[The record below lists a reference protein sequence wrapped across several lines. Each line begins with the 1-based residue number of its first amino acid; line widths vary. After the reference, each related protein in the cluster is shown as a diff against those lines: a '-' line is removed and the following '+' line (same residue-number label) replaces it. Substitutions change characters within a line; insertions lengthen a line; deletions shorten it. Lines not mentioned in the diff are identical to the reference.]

1 MRLALISAY
10 PAAGSLPRGGV
21 EASAWRLSRA
31 LATAGAEVTVVAP
44 GEPGELRSDG
54 VDVVYAG
61 PIDQPLSLVRALRP
75 WRRAAATALG
85 ALGPEI
91 VHGHGLLGAGL
102 AATDVKRPTPRIV
115 TAHGNPVRDLLALRD
130 GVGPR
135 LRAAAV
141 GRMMATTAARADAV
155 VSVHPDWRVNLRKP
169 VADFAYIPNIVDD
182 RFFAQAERTAEPVV
196 VYVGGELRV
205 KGGDVLAAAW
215 RLVRQELADARLL
228 LVGWST
234 PVESQWPSDGL
245 VTAIPAAGHDRVRE
259 AIAEAAV
266 VVIPSRYEVAP
277 LALYEAW
284 AMDRLVV
291 ATGVGGIPALA
302 EGAALIVPPE
312 DPRALADRLVAALRE
327 PDGFDAERLRGRER
341 ASRARSSDVANA
353 HLELYERLLRE
364 RRG

>member
-1 MRLALISAY
+1 VRLALISAY

-31 LATAGAEVTVVAP
+31 LVAAGADVTVVAP
-44 GEPGELRSDG
+44 GPRGDLRSDG

-61 PIDQPLSLVRALRP
+61 PIDQPLSLIRALRP
-75 WRRAAATALG
+75 WRRAAATALN
-85 ALGPEI
+85 ALQPEL
-91 VHGHGLLGAGL
+91 VHGHGLLAAGL

-130 GVGPR
+130 GFGPR

-141 GRMMATTAARADAV
+141 GRMMETTAARADAV
-155 VSVHPDWRVNLRKP
+155 VSVHPDWRVNLRRP
-169 VADFAYIPNIVDD
+169 VADFAYIPNIVDS
-182 RFFAQAERTAEPVV
+182 RFFAPAGRSDERVV

-215 RLVRQELADARLL
+215 PLVRRKVADARLV

-234 PVESQWPSDGL
+234 PVEPRWPSDGS
-245 VTAIPAAGHDRVRE
+245 VTAIPVAGHDRVQE
-259 AIAEAAV
+259 AFAEASV

-284 AMDRLVV
+284 AMERLVV
-291 ATGVGGIPALA
+291 ATGVGGIPSLA
-302 EGAALIVPPE
+302 DGAALIVPPE
-312 DPRALADRLVAALRE
+312 DPGALADGLVDALRE
-327 PDGFDAERLRGRER
+327 PEAFEAERVRGSER
-341 ASRARSSDVANA
+341 AGRARAADVARA
-353 HLELYERLLRE
+353 HIELYERLLRE
-364 RRG
+364 RRR

>member
-1 MRLALISAY
+1 VRLALISAY
-10 PAAGSLPRGGV
+10 PAAGSVPRGGV

-31 LATAGAEVTVVAP
+31 LAAAGADVTVVAP
-44 GEPGELRSDG
+44 GEPGEMRADG

-61 PIDQPLSLVRALRP
+61 PIDQPLALVRALRP
-75 WRRAAATALG
+75 WRRAAATALD

-102 AATDVKRPTPRIV
+102 AATDVKRPTPRVV
-115 TAHGNPVRDLLALRD
+115 TAHGNPVRDVLALRD
-130 GVGPR
+130 GLGPR

-155 VSVHPDWRVNLRKP
+155 VSVHPDWRVNLMRP
-169 VADFAYIPNIVDD
+169 VADLAYIPNIVEN
-182 RFFAQAERTAEPVV
+182 RFFAPAGRTAERVV

-215 RLVRQELADARLL
+215 PLVRLELSDARLV

-234 PVESQWPSDGL
+234 PVEAHWPSDGS
-245 VTAIPAAGHDRVRE
+245 VTAIPAAGHDRVQE
-259 AIAEAAV
+259 AFAEAAV

-284 AMDRLVV
+284 AMERLVV

-302 EGAALIVPPE
+302 DGAALIVPPE
-312 DPRALADRLVAALRE
+312 DPRALAERIVTALRQPE
-327 PDGFDAERLRGRER
+327 AFDAERSLGRER
-341 ASRARSSDVANA
+341 AERARSSDVANA
-353 HLELYERLLRE
+353 HIELYERLLGE